1 MGTVDVLFG
10 GKIKPGT
17 DVDQVA
23 EKLSQLTGVGNQQAA
38 DLVSSGNMTVVK
50 RGLSQEQGE
59 KYVQAFTAIG
69 IEASLRPS
77 AQKAVSTPKPPPVA
91 KPPSPT
97 ESRQDDAEQSVPS
110 LSTLTKSQL
119 EMEKPP
125 TEETTATGTQSGES
139 SYTTTTEV
147 PRKEKNEVPQGPI
160 ESIRKERGGFQE
172 TAPSYELEWND
183 DARTVPASHGYLW
196 IKRAWNLFMEEP
208 GVWAAAF
215 FFMIVCSGIVKFIPY
230 GVGTFVSALLST
242 LFAGAVAQM
251 AHKQANGEGISWS
264 DFFQALQ
271 HKPAQ
276 LLILGVLIILY
287 VAVIMF
293 ILLAIVGPNAFT
305 SLAQGPAANP
315 DFAKLSGT
323 FFFAMV
329 VGFIL
334 AIPILCASPFA
345 AALVSLT
352 DDSPLAALRKGM
364 FAGLKNWLAFLVYSI
379 ALMIISMVLGLIV
392 GLFAGLLHILGIPA
406 LLNAIIFVILALVL
420 ALPVYGTMIL
430 LPYVMTRDIFY
441 SEP

>member
-1 MGTVDVLFG
+1 MGTVDVLFS

-160 ESIRKERGGFQE
+160 ESIRKER
-172 TAPSYELEWND
+172 
-183 DARTVPASHGYLW
+183 
-196 IKRAWNLFMEEP
+196 
-208 GVWAAAF
+208 
-215 FFMIVCSGIVKFIPY
+215 
-230 GVGTFVSALLST
+230 
-242 LFAGAVAQM
+242 
-251 AHKQANGEGISWS
+251 
-264 DFFQALQ
+264 
-271 HKPAQ
+271 
-276 LLILGVLIILY
+276 
-287 VAVIMF
+287 
-293 ILLAIVGPNAFT
+293 
-305 SLAQGPAANP
+305 
-315 DFAKLSGT
+315 
-323 FFFAMV
+323 
-329 VGFIL
+329 
-334 AIPILCASPFA
+334 
-345 AALVSLT
+345 
-352 DDSPLAALRKGM
+352 
-364 FAGLKNWLAFLVYSI
+364 
-379 ALMIISMVLGLIV
+379 
-392 GLFAGLLHILGIPA
+392 
-406 LLNAIIFVILALVL
+406 
-420 ALPVYGTMIL
+420 
-430 LPYVMTRDIFY
+430 
-441 SEP
+441 